1 MAQGIKNRKI
11 GDLFVDETNKQIRYT
26 LTRVELLSIDEI
38 KKEHKIVNKSITNFN
53 RFKSAVFV
61 ELVRKRRN
69 LKYSIVRLFEKKIES
84 IDQIPAWGGQGL
96 KEDFDYAYGIK
107 PRLKSSIS
115 GQTVYQTSLLHHL
128 SSSFIGSDELVNFL
142 VEKSKENKS
151 QISALILSLLNA
163 IQQDKPLIIENY
175 SKFKKEISI
184 YFSEILIPLLIC
196 LNKTSLKLDNPK
208 LVINGK
214 VNQIGYDSKII
225 DGDQSYL
232 ISIKQSG
239 NQIGAYGSIKF
250 LKHLIESYRDTY
262 RKHIPQIDV
271 YESLLDLLLGS
282 PVDEDKRNDIDLAID
297 NITTRKT
304 YRTLFTAAQELG
316 IPPLEIEETVNLII
330 SKNEDYRVLNNF
342 AIKVYQKLNEI
353 EWFVE
358 TTKVLL
364 KKANF
369 IQCKLAIK
377 ALDNDKAEVI
387 GLDIYDLS
395 KKEKNT
401 IVEFS
406 ARKSYFGNLK
416 ATGHGGFLIK
426 IK

>member
-11 GDLFVDETNKQIRYT
+11 GDLFVDEANKQIRYT
-26 LTRVELLSIDEI
+26 LTKVELLSIDEI
-38 KKEHKIVNKSITNFN
+38 KKEHKIVNKSITSFN
-53 RFKSAVFV
+53 RFKSAVFI

-84 IDQIPAWGGQGL
+84 VDQIPAWGGQGL
-96 KEDFDYAYGIK
+96 KEDFFYAHGIK
-107 PRLKSSIS
+107 PRLKSSMS
-115 GQTVYQTSLLHHL
+115 GQTVYQTTLLHTL
-128 SSSFIGSDELVNFL
+128 SGSSVGSNDLINFL
-142 VEKSKENKS
+142 IEKSKENKS
-151 QISALILSLLNA
+151 QISALVLSLLNA
-163 IQQDKPLIIENY
+163 IQQEKPLVIENY

-184 YFSEILIPLLIC
+184 YFSEILVPLLIC
-196 LNKTSLKLDNPK
+196 LNKTSLKLNDPK
-208 LVINGK
+208 LIINSK

-225 DGDQSYL
+225 DRNKSYL

-250 LKHLIESYRDTY
+250 LKQLIETYRDVY
-262 RKHIPQIDV
+262 KKYIPQIDI

-282 PVDEDKRNDIDLAID
+282 SVDENIRNDIDLAVD
-297 NITTRKT
+297 NITSRKT
-304 YRTLFTAAQELG
+304 YRTLFTVAQELG
-316 IPPLEIEETVNLII
+316 IPPFEIEETVNLLI

-342 AIKVYQKLNEI
+342 AIKVYQKLNET

-369 IQCKLAIK
+369 IQCKLVIK
-377 ALDNDKAEVI
+377 AVDNDKAEVI

-395 KKEKNT
+395 EKEKNT